1 VFGLAAAFFYVR
13 DSYVYFSS
21 YFARL
26 IRPVAS
32 VAPLPPTGP
41 EQGTEE
47 TIAEHDPE
55 TQPAPEILSMT
66 ANVSMSKRSPGQT
79 WTKPYT
85 EQIENNTLKVIEQS
99 TVALHVQASEKLNEI
114 AITGLDGKTVTKQL
128 NGAKEFTFHFK
139 AERNG
144 SIKFDMVGD
153 NGPANDDLPALEVV
167 VKADEP
173 PKLELLSPEGDYLT
187 TDVASV
193 PITFEITDDF
203 GLDSAKVRIEIPGL
217 QPRELVIP
225 VGKGARIAEYT
236 HTIELEQYELT
247 IGDSILFHAEATDID
262 TGSAQ
267 AGKTSTSEMYFIEI
281 RHYRQN
287 WRSGPTGSPGQSAG
301 AAPPVGLV
309 NILEYTRAILK
320 KTWAVAG
327 KPNLTDTDRSALDS
341 IDNDVRYCAEQL
353 ALIRDDSENGFD
365 NRHKVVLNM
374 VLRFYELASKHL
386 AGHDATSAIPP
397 EKDAY
402 RLLRKFILE
411 LELQWNPPSA
421 GQSPQPDQPDSVTLR
436 EQPEFSQ
443 YDKQRI
449 DDELKQARQE
459 LKKLSREQKKLKE
472 AFENFL
478 GQQQGGEG
486 PSGSDGQTSER
497 ETDPQRESPSDDEN
511 PDKNQSGEQSQGSSQ
526 RSAADAEARLRM
538 LEARQRAL
546 QQRASE
552 LKRALEQLPEGS
564 EGERGQGRTEA
575 QEHLG
580 EAIDKMED
588 SQRELAEAR
597 YRADTG
603 NRESQEAAELMESA
617 RSEMDLAAEALDGER
632 ALSNEE
638 RIAQEAQKI
647 AEQLAED
654 ADALDES
661 VTPQERQEMLDRL
674 EAAKRLLETMPEP
687 QWTTTDQSKSMRS
700 AAGLVLTRGPEFAA
714 AEAARQLA
722 RQFWSISIEA
732 AKRAQ
737 QLSEDEP
744 SDVKFYGQ
752 ENEFFENAAKFD
764 AESVQK

>member
-1 VFGLAAAFFYVR
+1 
-13 DSYVYFSS
+13 
-21 YFARL
+21 
-26 IRPVAS
+26 
-32 VAPLPPTGP
+32 
-41 EQGTEE
+41 
-47 TIAEHDPE
+47 
-55 TQPAPEILSMT
+55 
-66 ANVSMSKRSPGQT
+66 
-79 WTKPYT
+79 
-85 EQIENNTLKVIEQS
+85 
-99 TVALHVQASEKLNEI
+99 
-114 AITGLDGKTVTKQL
+114 
-128 NGAKEFTFHFK
+128 
-139 AERNG
+139 
-144 SIKFDMVGD
+144 
-153 NGPANDDLPALEVV
+153 
-167 VKADEP
+167 
-173 PKLELLSPEGDYLT
+173 
-187 TDVASV
+187 
-193 PITFEITDDF
+193 
-203 GLDSAKVRIEIPGL
+203 
-217 QPRELVIP
+217 
-225 VGKGARIAEYT
+225 
-236 HTIELEQYELT
+236 
-247 IGDSILFHAEATDID
+247 
-262 TGSAQ
+262 
-267 AGKTSTSEMYFIEI
+267 
-281 RHYRQN
+281 
-287 WRSGPTGSPGQSAG
+287 
-301 AAPPVGLV
+301 
-309 NILEYTRAILK
+309 
-320 KTWAVAG
+320 
-327 KPNLTDTDRSALDS
+327 
-341 IDNDVRYCAEQL
+341 
-353 ALIRDDSENGFD
+353 
-365 NRHKVVLNM
+365 
-374 VLRFYELASKHL
+374 LASKHL